1 MCPTSAIRPIT
12 LAEKHGLGDFAEI
25 GPIKIGTAFFDRNRC
40 LPWAMDKPCIV
51 CEENCPVSPKAIY
64 TQECFNTV
72 RDGILTVKKV
82 ADNIIEVEQTIVQGN
97 FASGDFYCAIEGEER
112 RKITANTENSLEI
125 SPDGQFVK
133 MPAIG
138 DKIKVQVRLQQ
149 PFVDIEKCIGCGVC
163 EHECPVSGKKAIRVS
178 AEGETRSTDRKLLL
192 KR

>member
-1 MCPTSAIRPIT
+1 
-12 LAEKHGLGDFAEI
+12 
-25 GPIKIGTAFFDRNRC
+25 
-40 LPWAMDKPCIV
+40 MDKPCIV

-72 RDGILTVKKV
+72 RDGILTTRKV
-82 ADNIIEVEQTIVQGN
+82 TDNIIEVEQTIVPDN
-97 FASGDFYCAIEGEER
+97 FASGDYYCALEDGKR

-133 MPAIG
+133 ILVPG
-138 DKIKVQVRLQQ
+138 SKIEVQVRLQQ
-149 PFVDIEKCIGCGVC
+149 PFVDIEKCTGCGVC

-178 AEGETRSTDRKLLL
+178 AVGETRSADRRLLL